1 MKKLLLILIC
11 LFVSFEV
18 KSKEIV
24 FECQDVTEPKP
35 SSVKNYFPRLFV
47 FNRKTG
53 WLNTNGYKETL
64 INYKNQGIEILD
76 FGYLET
82 NLKTKFSYTTFF
94 KYKISDNIITVL
106 SEFNM
111 YTGTLTRRTEGG
123 EIDRGDIYFSCKEI
137 EKKF

>member
-24 FECQDVTEPKP
+24 FECQEVTEPNSPKN
-35 SSVKNYFPRLFV
+35 NYFPRLFV

-53 WLNTNGYKETL
+53 WLNTNGYEETL
-64 INYKNQGIEILD
+64 INFNILGVEILD

-82 NLKTKFSYTTFF
+82 DVKNKFTYNTKP
-94 KYKISDNIITVL
+94 KYKMSDNIITEL

-111 YTGTLTRRTEGG
+111 YTGTLSRRTKGG
-123 EIDRGDIYFSCKEI
+123 EIDRGDIYYSCKEI